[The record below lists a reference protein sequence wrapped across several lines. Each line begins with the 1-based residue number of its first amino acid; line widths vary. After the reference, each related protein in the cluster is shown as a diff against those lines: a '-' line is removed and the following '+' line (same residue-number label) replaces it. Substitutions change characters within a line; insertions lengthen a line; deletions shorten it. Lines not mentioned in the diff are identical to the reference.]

1 MCGFLGLVFFVC
13 LFAFCV
19 CQNPAGQL
27 VILDDF
33 IAEYD
38 N

>member
-1 MCGFLGLVFFVC
+1 MWFSGVGFFCLFVC
-13 LFAFCV
+13 FCV

-38 N
+38 Q